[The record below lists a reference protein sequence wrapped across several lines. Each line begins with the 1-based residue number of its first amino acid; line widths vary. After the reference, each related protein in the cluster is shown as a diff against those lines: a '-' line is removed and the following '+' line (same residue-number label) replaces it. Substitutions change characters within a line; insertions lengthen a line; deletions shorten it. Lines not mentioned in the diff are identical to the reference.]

1 MKKYVTLKDNLERI
15 FLSKKKK
22 IKSCFLTK
30 ENHNLLIEYYTGFI
44 TVHIEG
50 IITIFYFLNGTDEK
64 PLNDFIDITLNEK
77 YLLKNILRGSLKKM
91 NLVIE
96 GADGVG
102 KSTLIRN
109 LADEGYLAQDRAVK
123 EVTQKI
129 REEIPSEERIGEI
142 KKYLQ
147 VDPNRKLVFLYLSDE
162 SVLENRINSRPL
174 VTEFDK
180 KAIIFQRLYI
190 DTYNHLSN
198 FDNLYIIDCLG
209 KTPED
214 LTKEIEKLI

>member
-15 FLSKKKK
+15 FLSRKKK
-22 IKSCFLTK
+22 IKSYFLTK
-30 ENHNLLIEYYTGFI
+30 DNHNLLVEYYTGFI

-50 IITIFYFLNGTDEK
+50 IITIFYFFNGTDEK
-64 PLNDFIDITLNEK
+64 PLNDFIDITSNEK
-77 YLLKNILRGSLKKM
+77 YLLKNILRGSLKKI

-102 KSTLIRN
+102 KSTLIRT
-109 LADEGYLAQDRAVK
+109 LANKGYLAQDRAVK

-129 REEIPSEERIGEI
+129 REEIPNEERINEI

-147 VDPNRKLVFLYLSDE
+147 ADLNRKLVFLYLSDE
-162 SVLENRINSRPL
+162 SVLENRINSREL
-174 VTEFDK
+174 ITEFDK
-180 KAIIFQRLYI
+180 KALIFQRLYV
-190 DTYNHLSN
+190 DTYNHLNN
-198 FDNLYIIDCLG
+198 FKNLHIVDCIG